1 MHWWKFYTAT
11 AVNSCCG
18 ENKPVLVGGLGERNY
33 GKQYRQGNRVYSSN
47 NIAMRCLSQPIGNS
61 GGYSYLYLVDDIYN
75 HREPRIYENYS
86 PTIRAER

>member
-47 NIAMRCLSQPIGNS
+47 NIAMCCLSQSIGNS